1 MFDHLIKV
9 CLVILGISYL
19 PYQTKAQTTQHL
31 SQELRQVFLTNQTL
45 HFFEDEGGMLS
56 LGQVHKKKFKPV
68 TRKGNNFGLTA
79 STYWFRFKLK
89 NQDLKQTDWL
99 LELAHPLLDTVDI
112 HYQKNGQWTSIRLGD
127 KLPFAQ
133 RLVKLRHFVIP
144 IQFIDTTTRTFYM
157 RIHTTSTLQV
167 PLMVYQ
173 PLAFLEYQ
181 NTEQLT
187 FGLYYGVL
195 LVMALYNLFIYFSL
209 RVRTYLLYAAFIL
222 LGTLFSS
229 AINGHAFQYLW
240 GNMPIVGNYSLNFV
254 GALFHLFFLL
264 YAISFL
270 EIKKYLPRWRN
281 VLYGLIGGTVILAIT
296 SLVSIPLS
304 IRFLTILGVVNMPLV
319 ILLSIKCYRKGL
331 IAARFF
337 ILAWVVFIVGVVLF
351 NLQLSGVLPT
361 NVFTRRL
368 GEMGG
373 IIAVVLLSLAL
384 ADRYRLLKQEKEVAQ
399 GKMLEM
405 QKDVNDKLEQ
415 KVRER
420 TQQLQAKSDEV
431 MTQNEE
437 LHQQKEE
444 IIAQNEFIAETNLE
458 LKRQG
463 KQTRESIQAANV
475 IQQAILPRDERLNE
489 LFIADYFVLYQPKDI
504 VSGDFYWVSKV
515 NTALQLDNLSLPEE
529 GIQLT
534 TKRLTVSRNETIF
547 LAVVDCTGHGV
558 PGAFMSM
565 IGNSLLNEIVNEAR
579 ILSPAKILTRLH
591 EKVQQELKQNQD
603 SRLNHGMDVCL
614 CKLEQMPEKNVKLTF
629 TGAKRPLYYIK
640 EGKFGELKGD
650 RMSIGGWSK
659 KARESFT
666 EQTLELQGGDI
677 LYLTTDGY
685 ADNPNPQRKSFGT
698 SRLKKLL
705 ADQAGIAIKQQHES
719 LINALVNYQGDA
731 DQRDDITIV
740 GVEI

>member
-1 MFDHLIKV
+1 MFDYVMKV
-9 CLVILGISYL
+9 CLVLWGISYL
-19 PYQTKAQTTQHL
+19 PYQAKAQTTQRL
-31 SQELRQVFLTNQTL
+31 TQELRQVFLTNQTL
-45 HFFEDEGGMLS
+45 HFFEDKEDILS
-56 LGQVHKKKFKPV
+56 RDQVSKRRFKPV
-68 TRKGNNFGLTA
+68 THKGNNFGLSPA
-79 STYWFRFKLK
+79 TYWFRFKLK
-89 NQDLKQTDWL
+89 KQDLKQTDWL

-133 RLVKLRHFVIP
+133 RPVKSRHFVLP
-144 IQFIDTTTRTFYM
+144 IQLIDTTTHTFYI
-157 RIHTTSTLQV
+157 RIHTTSTLQL
-167 PLMVYQ
+167 PLTVYQ
-173 PLAFLEYQ
+173 PVAFLEYQ
-181 NTEQLT
+181 NTEQLA

-209 RVRTYLLYAAFIL
+209 RVGSYLLYAVFIA

-281 VLYGLIGGTVILAIT
+281 VLHGLIGGAVILAII

-304 IRFLTILGVVNMPLV
+304 IKFLAILGVVNMPLV
-319 ILLSIKCYRKGL
+319 ILLSVKCYRKGL

-373 IIAVVLLSLAL
+373 IFAVVLLSLAL
-384 ADRYRLLKQEKEVAQ
+384 ADRYRLIKQEKEDAQ
-399 GKMLEM
+399 DEMLEM

-415 KVRER
+415 KVQER

-444 IIAQNEFIAETNLE
+444 IVAQNEFIAETNLK
-458 LKRQG
+458 LKRQS
-463 KQTRESIQAANV
+463 KQTHESIRAAKV
-475 IQQAILPRDERLNE
+475 IQQAILPRDERLEE
-489 LFIADYFVLYQPKDI
+489 LFVADYFVLYQPKDI

-515 NTALQLDNLSLPEE
+515 NTALQLDNLSLPGKE
-529 GIQLT
+529 IQLT
-534 TKRLTVSRNETIF
+534 TKRLTPSRNETVF

-579 ILSPAKILTRLH
+579 VLSPAKILTRLH

-614 CKLEQMPEKNVKLTF
+614 CKLEQMPEKNVKVTF

-640 EGKFGELKGD
+640 GGKFGELKGD

-666 EQTLELQGGDI
+666 EQTLELQSGDV

-705 ADQAGIAIKQQHES
+705 ADQVGIIVKQQHKS
-719 LINALVNYQGDA
+719 LIEALVGYQEDA

-740 GVEI
+740 GVKV